1 MTFSSLIE
9 CVAMSRRY
17 LLFLTAMLACTVWS
31 QPAPS
36 DPAAEVLALEPKIE
50 DAVVRGDVAFVD
62 SVLAPDF
69 SFVHGD
75 GWTLGGKP
83 LASDD
88 KAAFLKRVADKEY
101 LVHDLDGVKA
111 EVHGDIVITY
121 GRYISL
127 YMPKPQNAIPNATP
141 GKLNSIWF
149 ERVYAKR
156 NGQWQFLSHRT
167 VHGPTVSPAGVDPT
181 QVLPSQASSYVT
193 GLPQVKVEAE
203 TYPAESKETAEVLEV
218 EKAIGAAIVRGDV
231 AYFDHA
237 ASPDF
242 AMVHGDGW
250 TRGGK
255 PTLVDDK
262 NSFLKRLAGHL
273 YAAHDFDSV
282 KVEMHGDVAITYGRY
297 IGNIPSSG
305 EGRAWFAVWY
315 AKIYAKRDGRWM
327 YLSHRTVHGATY
339 GLDRQSVSD
348 K

>member
-1 MTFSSLIE
+1 
-9 CVAMSRRY
+9 
-17 LLFLTAMLACTVWS
+17 MLACTVWS

-121 GRYISL
+121 GRYLSL

-149 ERVYAKR
+149 ERIYAKR
-156 NGQWQFLSHRT
+156 NGQWQFADKRYKLGATTMGAGQCPSLRLMSIFGWLS
-167 VHGPTVSPAGVDPT
+167 AGRAED
-181 QVLPSQASSYVT
+181 LRREFRADDIRLSSKDLEAIQKRALAE
-193 GLPQVKVEAE
+193 GLPYQTLIASLLHKYA
-203 TYPAESKETAEVLEV
+203 SGRLKE
-218 EKAIGAAIVRGDV
+218 I
-231 AYFDHA
+231 
-237 ASPDF
+237 
-242 AMVHGDGW
+242 
-250 TRGGK
+250 
-255 PTLVDDK
+255 
-262 NSFLKRLAGHL
+262 
-273 YAAHDFDSV
+273 
-282 KVEMHGDVAITYGRY
+282 
-297 IGNIPSSG
+297 
-305 EGRAWFAVWY
+305 
-315 AKIYAKRDGRWM
+315 
-327 YLSHRTVHGATY
+327 
-339 GLDRQSVSD
+339 
-348 K
+348 